1 MPIASISLIRHRAIT
16 PTTTS
21 LFTSNHNNLLYRFS
35 TLQCF
40 TISAKQQQQ
49 KQKPNNVSKK
59 PPPNKNLLRAKHTF
73 KDYSSLAPILSPKQ
87 APPLS
92 QSQAIGTV
100 AAAQAN
106 FMRVIVQ
113 SEPSR
118 TADVAP
124 PEGAGIGVELLCV
137 VRAVLKKIKRRVL
150 VGDKVL
156 VGSIDW
162 VDRRGMIENVFQ
174 RSSEILDPPMAN
186 VDHFLVL
193 FSLEQ
198 PRLEPF
204 ALTRFLVEAESA
216 GIPLTLALNKSE
228 LVDEETL
235 VGWKSR
241 LQSWGYEPVFCSVD
255 TKSGLDALAFILKD
269 QTTVIVGPSGV
280 GKSSLINTL
289 RSSHHASDAKEGDNW
304 FDPILGSKWF
314 EEQRIGE
321 VSTRSGRGKHTTRHV
336 SLLPLSGGGYLAD
349 TPGFNQPSL
358 MKVTKQSLA
367 QAFPEIRK
375 MLIDNEP
382 TKCSFN
388 NCLHL
393 GEPGCV
399 VKGEWERYPYYFQLL
414 DEIKIREEFQLRTFG
429 TKREGDVRF
438 KVGEMGVKQAEPRL
452 EPKKHRR
459 KSRKSINQSILE
471 GLDELD
477 DDDNLDMENDPILR
491 ANKENQ

>member
-16 PTTTS
+16 PTATS

-35 TLQCF
+35 TLRCF
-40 TISAKQQQQ
+40 TISAKQQQQQ

-73 KDYSSLAPILSPKQ
+73 RDYSSLAPILSPEQ

-124 PEGAGIGVELLCV
+124 PEGSGIGVELLCV

-174 RSSEILDPPMAN
+174 RSSEILDPPVAN

-204 ALTRFLVEAESA
+204 ALTRFLVEAEST

-228 LVDEETL
+228 LVDEE
-235 VGWKSR
+235 
-241 LQSWGYEPVFCSVD
+241 
-255 TKSGLDALAFILKD
+255 
-269 QTTVIVGPSGV
+269 
-280 GKSSLINTL
+280 
-289 RSSHHASDAKEGDNW
+289 
-304 FDPILGSKWF
+304 
-314 EEQRIGE
+314 
-321 VSTRSGRGKHTTRHV
+321 
-336 SLLPLSGGGYLAD
+336 
-349 TPGFNQPSL
+349 
-358 MKVTKQSLA
+358 
-367 QAFPEIRK
+367 
-375 MLIDNEP
+375 
-382 TKCSFN
+382 
-388 NCLHL
+388 
-393 GEPGCV
+393 
-399 VKGEWERYPYYFQLL
+399 
-414 DEIKIREEFQLRTFG
+414 
-429 TKREGDVRF
+429 VRF
-438 KVGEMGVKQAEPRL
+438 LISLVL
-452 EPKKHRR
+452 
-459 KSRKSINQSILE
+459 
-471 GLDELD
+471 
-477 DDDNLDMENDPILR
+477 
-491 ANKENQ
+491 